1 MQDSQEY
8 KNKKVFFEKII
19 TLYGRNVV
27 VEILEDK
34 NIEIHKLHMASSN
47 KSDGV
52 IKRIELLAKKRD
64 IEVSYHDKNA
74 LSRISKNA
82 KQDQG
87 VAIDIIAQTYLNA
100 VEIQKLDNFR
110 LIALDGIQNP
120 QNLGMIIRSCAA
132 SNINGIILPK
142 KSSAKIS
149 PLVMKASAGTLFKI
163 PIYFCN
169 SLEDILP
176 KLNATKIYALSSHA
190 KESIYDVKE
199 GSKSIYVLGNES
211 EGVSKEVQELCN
223 DSISIPMQRG
233 VESLNV
239 AVTAAVIALMRPSSH
254 KRVLSHESP
263 HQQTCDEIYVKTLYH
278 LKKSKQ

>member
-1 MQDSQEY
+1 MKDSQEY
-8 KNKKVFFEKII
+8 IDKKAFFDKII

-27 VEILEDK
+27 
-34 NIEIHKLHMASSN
+34 IEALQDSSVDVHKLHMAESN
-47 KSDGV
+47 KSDGAV
-52 IKRIELLAKKRD
+52 KTILSLAKSRG

-87 VAIDIIAQTYLNA
+87 VAIDIMAQSYQNA
-100 VEIQKLDNFR
+100 KEIKNLTAFR

-132 SNINGIILPK
+132 GNVDGIILPK

-149 PLVMKASAGTLFKI
+149 PLVIKASAGTLFKL

-169 SLEDILP
+169 SLEDVLP
-176 KLNATKIYALSSHA
+176 ELNDTKIYSLSSHA
-190 KESIYDVKE
+190 KNSMYAVEATQ
-199 GSKSIYVLGNES
+199 KSIFVLGNES
-211 EGVSKEVQELCN
+211 DGVSSEVEKLCN
-223 DSISIPMQRG
+223 DSISIPMKRG

-239 AVTAAVIALMRPSSH
+239 AVTASLIAFM
-254 KRVLSHESP
+254 
-263 HQQTCDEIYVKTLYH
+263 Q
-278 LKKSKQ
+278 